1 MHTNYIISLPT
12 AIQRREHIKQEFGKQ
27 DIPFEFYNA
36 LMPSEQLNQ
45 LIQKYLPNLSQASL
59 SEGKNVLMKIYVIF
73 SFLKMIFFW
82 VKMLTTFYLR
92 VIIGYLIYF

>member
-27 DIPFEFYNA
+27 DIPFEFYDA

-45 LIQKYLPNLSQASL
+45 LIQKYLPNL
-59 SEGKNVLMKIYVIF
+59 
-73 SFLKMIFFW
+73 
-82 VKMLTTFYLR
+82 
-92 VIIGYLIYF
+92 